1 MKNNGLVVDK
11 AVNIEGSLVKTS
23 ASTNGVISA
32 LKDLPTPVSLLESI
46 ASDHYKNLD
55 PDLGEILKFSN
66 GIANPL
72 TFDLDAMS
80 DSSNP
85 LSDLANI
92 ALKTSNMSVN
102 TDSVIKIPSTVSN
115 PLMLMANPLAASSS
129 LGYGGMSEHQSQ
141 TSSSPINIPATSSL
155 SGLHLSSANPLHSA
169 TSLDQSSL
177 VRDHSPSAMSK
188 NPLLGNGGIKSNG
201 IFCGNPLLAVQNPLS
216 ISSMSPKLPL
226 ISPNNNI
233 SNGVVGNPLLSKLA
247 KMPILNVPKMMESF
261 LKSYEEQASNN
272 FGKEEKM
279 EIKKPPPPSIVPLTL
294 AQPPP
299 TKIITSQSLMS
310 RYKPKP
316 KPEYEHGIVMT
327 NRKQRL
333 CEPISSF
340 PVPFDDGLYDRSLVK
355 DKPSAMGLRFGRR
368 NNESQNKAS
377 YYVNKNDENALPF
390 QKVWFAM
397 GEILPEK
404 IFKFDTP
411 SPDALVGTAIEFVGM
426 RPNTTEEL
434 LNIST
439 PDINDNSTGSG
450 MDFTRDSDFETKV
463 FPGVGPK
470 QNSRRPAATA
480 VKREKKKVANHNN
493 INTSSNNNVK
503 IKKSRSKPSEK
514 SRSRKK

>member
-1 MKNNGLVVDK
+1 MKINGLVVDK
-11 AVNIEGSLVKTS
+11 AVASEGNLVKSS
-23 ASTNGVISA
+23 ASKNGVISA

-55 PDLGEILKFSN
+55 TDLEELLKFSS

-72 TFDLDAMS
+72 SMDAMS
-80 DSSNP
+80 ESSNP
-85 LSDLANI
+85 LSDLAKI
-92 ALKTSNMSVN
+92 ALKTVSVSVN
-102 TDSVIKIPSTVSN
+102 TDSVIKIPTTVSN
-115 PLMLMANPLAASSS
+115 PLMLISNPLAASSV
-129 LGYGGMSEHQSQ
+129 LGYGGIPEHQVL
-141 TSSSPINIPATSSL
+141 TSSPISIPATSSL
-155 SGLHLSSANPLHSA
+155 SGLGLHLSSANPLHSA
-169 TSLDQSSL
+169 TSLDQSSF

-201 IFCGNPLLAVQNPLS
+201 VFCGNPLLAVQNPLA

-247 KMPILNVPKMMESF
+247 KMPILSVPKVMENF
-261 LKSYEEQASNN
+261 MKSYEEQVSNSLS
-272 FGKEEKM
+272 KDEKM
-279 EIKKPPPPSIVPLTL
+279 EIKKPPPPSTVPLTP

-299 TKIITSQSLMS
+299 TKIIKSHSLMS

-316 KPEYEHGIVMT
+316 KPEYEHSIVMT
-327 NRKQRL
+327 NKKQRL
-333 CEPISSF
+333 FEPISSF

-355 DKPSAMGLRFGRR
+355 DQPSAMGLRFGRR
-368 NNESQNKAS
+368 DNESQNKAS

-390 QKVWFAM
+390 QKVWSAL

-404 IFKFDTP
+404 VFKFDTP

-439 PDINDNSTGSG
+439 PDINENITPA
-450 MDFTRDSDFETKV
+450 MNYTRESEFETKV
-463 FPGVGPK
+463 FPGVGLK
-470 QNSRRPAATA
+470 QNSKRPAATS
-480 VKREKKKVANHNN
+480 VKREKKKVVNHNN
-493 INTSSNNNVK
+493 NNSSNNNNNVK

-514 SRSRKK
+514 SRSKKK